1 MVVLDTSFVV
11 KFVRQE
17 LSISFFDDDIKFITT
32 DLFDYEFTN
41 VMWKTAKYQGLSTSE
56 IRSFFASVDSLG
68 IERQRTEPMKLFLY
82 ATETGLTAY
91 DASYLL
97 LSKKHKCPIATF
109 DKQLIDI
116 ACKEGIEVVEAKLQG
131 SEGA

>member
-1 MVVLDTSFVV
+1 MVVLDTSFAV

-17 LSISFFDDDIKFITT
+17 LSMSFFDGDIRFITT

-41 VMWKTAKYQGLSTSE
+41 VMWKTAKHQGLSTGDV
-56 IRSFFASVDSLG
+56 RSFFASVDSLG

-82 ATETGLTAY
+82 ATETGLTAC

-97 LSKKHKCPIATF
+97 LAKKHKCPIATF
-109 DKQLIDI
+109 DKQLIKV
-116 ACKEGIEVVEAKLQG
+116 AHKEGIETVKMKPE
-131 SEGA
+131 